1 MAYSPLK
8 KILTIAGLMVVL
20 VAPLLM
26 IQAKIN
32 ERQQRAAAVSQQ
44 VSQQYAGEQTLSGPL
59 IMVPRVRRHEVAY
72 HDRETGKNRT
82 RLEYRRELA
91 GHVPDSLEIQGQLQT
106 RTLYRGIYGTP
117 VYRSALTLQ
126 ARFPADWRRDPDAD
140 VSDAGRPLLVLQVGD
155 LRGLAERPRLRIGE
169 RTLPLLEPGAIPEA
183 LGGNA
188 LVAFLPEDLEGPF
201 TVSVHLNL
209 NGSRALAALPLAK
222 ETRMTLS
229 GDSPHPGF
237 TGLLLPAERE
247 VSDSGFV
254 GRWHTNSLA
263 AAGAIACVRD
273 NGRCQ
278 DRGQALRVELVQPV
292 TGLLSSERALKYS
305 YLIVGLTFAAFFLFE
320 VMRRVAVH
328 PMQYLLVG
336 LALAM
341 FYLLLVALGEHLDFA
356 WAYGIGAVACVGLI
370 GVYLSAVLRSAKAG
384 WGFAGAQMLVLALIY
399 AILNAEDYALLMGSL
414 LLFAALAAVML
425 LTRSVDWSAT
435 AARREGGS

>member
-8 KILTIAGLMVVL
+8 KILIIVGLMVVL

-32 ERQQRAAAVSQQ
+32 ERQQRAASVSHQ
-44 VSQQYAGEQTLSGPL
+44 VSRQYAGEQTLSGPL

-72 HDRETGKNRT
+72 QDQETGKNRT
-82 RLEYRRELA
+82 RIEHRRELA
-91 GHVPDSLEIQGQLQT
+91 PHVPDTLDIEGQLKT
-106 RTLYRGIYGTP
+106 ETLYRGIYGTP
-117 VYRSALTLQ
+117 VYRSGVTLK
-126 ARFPADWRRDPDAD
+126 AHFDANWRRSDDD
-140 VSDAGRPLLVLQVGD
+140 VSSSGRPLLVLQVGD
-155 LRGLAERPRLRIGE
+155 LRGLAERPRIRIGDQ
-169 RTLPLLEPGAIPEA
+169 TLPLLEPGAIPEA

-188 LVAFLPEDLEGPF
+188 LVALLPEHLSGPF

-209 NGSRALAALPLAK
+209 NGSQSLAALPLAK
-222 ETRMTLS
+222 ETRMTLT
-229 GDSPHPGF
+229 GDWPHPGF
-237 TGLLLPAERE
+237 TGLLLPVERE
-247 VSDSGFV
+247 VTGSGFV

-263 AAGAIACVRD
+263 AASAIACVRD
-273 NGRCQ
+273 GGGCR

-320 VMRRVAVH
+320 VLRRVAVH

-356 WAYGIGAVACVGLI
+356 WAYGMGAVVCVGLI
-370 GVYLSAVLRSAKAG
+370 GVYLSAVLRSRQAG
-384 WGFAGAQMLVLALIY
+384 WGFAAAQMLVLVVIY
-399 AILNAEDYALLMGSL
+399 AILNAEDYALLMGSV

-425 LTRSVDWSAT
+425 LTRHVDWSAS
-435 AARREGGS
+435 APRRESES